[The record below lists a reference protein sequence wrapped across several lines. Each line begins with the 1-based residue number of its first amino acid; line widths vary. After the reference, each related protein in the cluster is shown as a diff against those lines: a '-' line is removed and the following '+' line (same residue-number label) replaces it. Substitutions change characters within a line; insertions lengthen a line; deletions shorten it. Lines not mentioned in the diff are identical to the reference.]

1 MNNQKT
7 ALSYSQLIKIIYSL
21 NELIDIKNSKTSS
34 LISGDL
40 KSENND
46 ILESLNQAP
55 VNTVNFSVRVRQVLQ
70 VAKIDTI
77 GQLVNKTYSQMLLY
91 RQFGKK
97 SLQEVEFL
105 LKNHGLKLRGE
116 NPFGSYRSMK

>member
-1 MNNQKT
+1 MTNQEIV
-7 ALSYSQLIKIIYSL
+7 LSYNQLIKIIYSL

-70 VAKIDTI
+70 VAKIDTV

-97 SLQEVEFL
+97 SLQEVESEL
-105 LKNHGLKLRGE
+105 RGLGLKLKGR
-116 NPFGSYRSMK
+116 NPF